1 GARAVSHSLDRLLPG
16 GTTIPAVNWLE
27 PSSVTKCVRA
37 RQVNR
42 GTGADGISDP
52 AGNVSVRLR
61 VHALARVHDGLT
73 LMRPAPSA
81 IDQSQLLAFCSHR
94 MSCWLKLF
102 YACKS

>member
-1 GARAVSHSLDRLLPG
+1 V
-16 GTTIPAVNWLE
+16 
-27 PSSVTKCVRA
+27 CA

-73 LMRPAPSA
+73 LMRTAPSA
-81 IDQSQLLAFCSHR
+81 IEQSQPSAFFFNRASDAAR
-94 MSCWLKLF
+94 GLSLG
-102 YACKS
+102 